1 MRAGATN
8 TWHLLTLI
16 VAGATLASCG
26 PEQTAPVEEFIFI
39 QYSLDGKPNSF
50 VQDPQIVADDA
61 SSIFVIV
68 QLPLGVLPKEV
79 TISTTLGS
87 FGRSGSTSMAS
98 ATQNTDP
105 ESAAVRFRLFA
116 GAKPG
121 IADLTVTVKAPVDGE
136 ILEFTKFGQVA
147 FKTACPTRLELRP
160 DASNM
165 LLEFS
170 KVPYQIVAVA
180 SRPGSVKPEG
190 IGIDFAIPT
199 TTKDDKDAG
208 VIFPESGPFTNS
220 DGRVRASLYPS
231 LEGEILI
238 TATSTCRLLPGTG
251 DTSTDKLS
259 GTLTVTYKKEAT
271 P

>member
-1 MRAGATN
+1 MRAEANKTRQ
-8 TWHLLTLI
+8 LLAAV
-16 VAGATLASCG
+16 VAVALASCG

-39 QYSLDGKPNSF
+39 KYSIDGKPRSF
-50 VQDPQIVADDA
+50 VEDPQIVADDE

-87 FGRSGSTSMAS
+87 FGRSGSTPVSS
-98 ATQNTDP
+98 VTQNTDP

-116 GAKPG
+116 GARPG

-136 ILEFTKFGQVA
+136 ILEFTKFDQVA

-170 KVPYQIVAVA
+170 KVPFQIVAVA

-190 IGIDFAIPT
+190 IGIDFAVPT
-199 TTKDDKDAG
+199 TTKDDEDAG
-208 VIFPESGPFTNS
+208 VIFVESSPFTDS
-220 DGRVRASLYPS
+220 DGRLRASFYPS

-259 GTLTVTYKKEAT
+259 GTLKVTYKKEAT